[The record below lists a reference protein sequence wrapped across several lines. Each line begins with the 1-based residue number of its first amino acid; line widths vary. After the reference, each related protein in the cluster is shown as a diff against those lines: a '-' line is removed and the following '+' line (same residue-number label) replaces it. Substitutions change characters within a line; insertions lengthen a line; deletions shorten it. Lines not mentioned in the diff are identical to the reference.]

1 MLTVCMIIHYQL
13 IDNDND
19 NDNDS
24 DHDTNKGWNDD
35 NVDSIHDDHQMIVT
49 SDDSTMEC

>member
-1 MLTVCMIIHYQL
+1 MHDYTLSNQL
-13 IDNDND
+13 IDND